1 MKFSLAILIAL
12 AHSAPSK
19 VNLEDPDYFPEEE
32 RGLETICST
41 LDEKF
46 IVITHDMTDNG
57 QSGKLTMDKRSG
69 LLTGCSEPVGQQ
81 CKKGVKFNW
90 NMYFPSGLY
99 NKKNSPY
106 WMWAN
111 YYNGGEF
118 FYTERYYGSNPYYS
132 QSNPPSN
139 EFELIDAMNVK
150 IVMWQNKIPYTLR
163 AHATIEWECLGFDPD
178 FPMSNKWVTNTR
190 QMAQAT
196 MTKEFTPPMAVDYGC
211 TGRGTFDAYGPT
223 YGKPVNY
230 LDVAFQKW
238 KKCVKCASGEDE
250 TKIVPYYYDATF
262 DSCGAYIMKGKIL
275 FKQMMYRGMPFNFP
289 QSTPK
294 KRKVKGIS
302 ES

>member
-1 MKFSLAILIAL
+1 MAILIAL

-19 VNLEDPDYFPEEE
+19 VSLEDPDYHPEGERVEIVGWLANDFTTCSDLAEE
-32 RGLETICST
+32 V
-41 LDEKF
+41 
-46 IVITHDMTDNG
+46 IVVTHDKTADG
-57 QSGKLTMDKRSG
+57 QSGKLVLDKKSG
-69 LLTGCSEPVGQQ
+69 YLSSCYEPIGQQ

-90 NMYFPSGLY
+90 NMYFPTGLY
-99 NKKNSPY
+99 KTNSPY

-111 YYNGGEF
+111 YHKDGEF
-118 FYTERYYGSNPYYS
+118 LTTERYYGVNPHYS
-132 QSNPPSN
+132 QWNPPSN
-139 EFELIDAMNVK
+139 EFELIDANIVK
-150 IVMWQNKIPYTLR
+150 IVMSMNKIPYSLH

-250 TKIVPYYYDATF
+250 TKIVPYYYDATI
-262 DSCGAYIMKGKIL
+262 DSCSADITNGKIL
-275 FKQMMYRGMPFNFP
+275 AIKTQMVYVFYFRNI
-289 QSTPK
+289 
-294 KRKVKGIS
+294 KRLL
-302 ES
+302 